1 MSYMRQ
7 VITGLPEATM
17 DNEEQWE
24 RSLAA
29 GKSKF
34 RKLTIVITIADPY
47 VERWWVSVQDVAQD
61 TGPPFTGLLTQM
73 CRGGLRAGAAGAIV
87 GSVLVKTV
95 ADHLNDPEAAPY
107 YLEKTITVLKQ
118 ASRQRPS

>member
-7 VITGLPEATM
+7 VITGLPETTM

-29 GKSKF
+29 GKSQV

>member
-1 MSYMRQ
+1 MSYVRQ

-73 CRGGLRAGAAGAIV
+73 CRV
-87 GSVLVKTV
+87 GIFTV
-95 ADHLNDPEAAPY
+95 Y
-107 YLEKTITVLKQ
+107 IF
-118 ASRQRPS
+118 

>member
-1 MSYMRQ
+1 MIRR
-7 VITGLPEATM
+7 PP
-17 DNEEQWE
+17 
-24 RSLAA
+24 RSTLFPYTTL
-29 GKSKF
+29 F
-34 RKLTIVITIADPY
+34 RSDPY

-118 ASRQRPS
+118 ASRQRPSYIRYAPGRSGE

>member
-34 RKLTIVITIADPY
+34 RKLTIIIAVTDPC
-47 VERWWVSVQDVAQD
+47 VERWRVPVQDVA
-61 TGPPFTGLLTQM
+61 
-73 CRGGLRAGAAGAIV
+73 
-87 GSVLVKTV
+87 
-95 ADHLNDPEAAPY
+95 
-107 YLEKTITVLKQ
+107 
-118 ASRQRPS
+118 